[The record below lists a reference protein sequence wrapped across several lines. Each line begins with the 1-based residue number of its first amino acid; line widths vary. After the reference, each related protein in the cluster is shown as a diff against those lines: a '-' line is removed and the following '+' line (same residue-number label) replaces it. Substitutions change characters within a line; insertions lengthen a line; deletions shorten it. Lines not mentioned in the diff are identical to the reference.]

1 MKRLLLFAVFLTLIT
16 TFTTHSQN
24 VNIPDP
30 VFKNFL
36 VNHSY
41 YNPLNYYI
49 QTYLDA
55 NNDGEIQYS
64 EAVSYMAT
72 YENSSFN
79 GFNLTGLD
87 ISDLTGIEAFKGI
100 KWLTTTGL
108 PITSLD
114 VSGCTSLK
122 SLNCNNNLFP
132 SLFGKSWFE
141 WS

>member
-41 YNPLNYYI
+41 YNPLKYYI

-55 NNDGEIQYS
+55 NNDGELQYS
-64 EAVSYMAT
+64 EAVSYTAT

-114 VSGCTSLK
+114 
-122 SLNCNNNLFP
+122 
-132 SLFGKSWFE
+132 
-141 WS
+141 